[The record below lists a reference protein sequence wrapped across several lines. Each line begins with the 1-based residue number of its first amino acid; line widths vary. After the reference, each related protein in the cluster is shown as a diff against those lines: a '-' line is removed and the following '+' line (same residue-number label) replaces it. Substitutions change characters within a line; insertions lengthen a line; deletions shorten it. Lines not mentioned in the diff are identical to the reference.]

1 MASKKKISDW
11 TRIAV
16 EGATTDGREI
26 QREWLTGAASSFN
39 REVYGARVNIE
50 HIRGLAPDSA
60 FGSYGDIAALKAEEI
75 TSGPLTGKMAL
86 YAQIEPT
93 DALVELN
100 RKQQKVY
107 SSIEINPDF
116 AGTKTPYLVGMAVTD
131 NPASL
136 GTDYMRFCA
145 QNPTASPLA
154 ARHSAPGCVFTAA
167 EEITLSFAEQTAE
180 PPAESGAQFF
190 SKISALLFGNAR
202 RQTQDTAEIQNAVE
216 LVARSQGDLMDRF
229 GTLTPQSRHDDLAQR
244 FDALE
249 RDHNALKEQLASE
262 PQHFTARQPATGTH
276 TGDSTVLAEF

>member
-26 QREWLTGAASSFN
+26 QRDWLTGAATSFN
-39 REVYGARVNIE
+39 REVYGARVNVE

-75 TSGPLTGKMAL
+75 TSGPLVGKMAL

-107 SSIEINPDF
+107 SSIEINPEF

-167 EEITLSFAEQTAE
+167 EEIVLSFAEQSAE
-180 PPAESGAQFF
+180 GQESGAQFF
-190 SKISALLFGNAR
+190 SKISTLLFGNAR
-202 RQTQDTAEIQNAVE
+202 RQMQDTTEIQNAVE
-216 LVARSQGDLMDRF
+216 LVAKSQGDLLDRF
-229 GTLTPQSRHDDLAQR
+229 GTLTPQSSHDALVKK

-249 RDHNALKEQLASE
+249 RDYNALKTQLDNE
-262 PQHFTARQPATGTH
+262 PQHFATRPPATGSNN
-276 TGDSTVLAEF
+276 GNGAVLAEF